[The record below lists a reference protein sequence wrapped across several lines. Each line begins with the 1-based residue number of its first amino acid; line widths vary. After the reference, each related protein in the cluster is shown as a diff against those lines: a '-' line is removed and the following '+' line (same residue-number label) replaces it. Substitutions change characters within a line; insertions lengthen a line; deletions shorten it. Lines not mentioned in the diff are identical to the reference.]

1 MAHFLKIIKRV
12 MLKRNSINLKYE
24 KEMTL
29 KRFCISEIFWQPFRV
44 QRRDQEASAA
54 KLFSTSQKTFS
65 FLFFH
70 FWISCHCH
78 QCDQIGQFL
87 KYFVTYVIKKVA
99 RMYCDFLGYFKNI
112 NYQVKVT
119 VANFGVAFGKFGQ
132 LFISTYG
139 HTGRHH
145 LFSTL

>member
-1 MAHFLKIIKRV
+1 

-29 KRFCISEIFWQPFRV
+29 NVFVFLKFFDSHFGSSEGIKKHQLRNFFRHLK
-44 QRRDQEASAA
+44 
-54 KLFSTSQKTFS
+54 KLFHFS
-65 FLFFH
+65 FSTFGSLA
-70 FWISCHCH
+70 IATSVTKL
-78 QCDQIGQFL
+78 GNFL
-87 KYFVTYVIKKVA
+87 KYFVTNVIKKVA

-119 VANFGVAFGKFGQ
+119 VANFGVTFGKFGQ
-132 LFISTYG
+132 LFISTYD